1 MSVRVV
7 DPSKVVLRIGDIVV
21 DGIESITYT
30 TPAYFEAEGGLSV
43 FDPAFSRV
51 GAVVKELSVVLQHSS
66 QANSAFFD
74 WCSLN
79 ENNSLEAGKTVL
91 FSEFSLITQ
100 VPDLNK
106 RQVRNIQGYCIPSGK
121 PAIGYAV
128 NQADTFAWKFYCIER
143 LVS

>member
-51 GAVVKELSVVLQHSS
+51 GTVVKELSVVLQHSS
-66 QANSAFFD
+66 PANSAFFD

-79 ENNSLEAGKTVL
+79 ENNSIEAGKTVL
-91 FSEFSLITQ
+91 FSEFSIITQ
-100 VPDLNK
+100 MLDYNK
-106 RQVRNIQGYCIPSGK
+106 KQVRKIDGYCIPSGK

-143 LVS
+143 VVS

>member
-21 DGIESITYT
+21 DGVESISYT

-51 GAVVKELSVVLQHSS
+51 GTVVKELSVVLQHSS
-66 QANSAFFD
+66 PANSAFFD

-79 ENNSLEAGKTVL
+79 ENNSMEAGKTVL

-100 VPDLNK
+100 MLDYNK
-106 RQVRNIQGYCIPSGK
+106 KQVRKIDGYCIPSGK
-121 PAIGYAV
+121 PTIGYAV

-143 LVS
+143 VVS